1 MPNRNYRTVTT
12 IKDVAKHAEVSFTT
26 VSHVLN
32 GTRNVSDGVRQ
43 RVLKAVQELQ
53 YVPSG
58 IARSLKTNRTQTLG
72 IIIPNNSNP
81 FFAEVVRGIED
92 ACFEA
97 GFSAILCNT
106 DDRPDKQVAYARL
119 LGEKQ
124 VDGIIGLSSGAEDS
138 LVDVLRA
145 IGVPLVVLDRDAR
158 DGAIDQI
165 GIDHEQGARLAMD
178 HLLLL
183 GHRQIACIAGPQTT
197 VPARLR
203 LRAYQRALNEAGI
216 EIPTGFV
223 RVADYTSAGGHAAT
237 LALLSR
243 AERPTAIFASNDLM
257 AIGCIGAAGS
267 MGLRVPQDLSV
278 VGFDDIALA
287 AYTNP
292 PLTTVAQPKHEAGRL
307 AANLLLERV
316 QGHRSLP
323 RRERLLTTL
332 CVRQSACPP
341 AGGAA

>member
-1 MPNRNYRTVTT
+1 MTT

-32 GTRNVSDGVRQ
+32 GTRNVSDAVKQ

-58 IARSLKTNRTQTLG
+58 IARSLKTNRTHTIG

-106 DDRPDKQVAYARL
+106 DDLPAKQQAYARL

-124 VDGIIGLSSGAEDS
+124 VDGIVGLSSGAEDQ
-138 LVDVLRA
+138 LVEVLRG
-145 IGVPLVVLDRDAR
+145 IGVPLVVLDREAGGGD
-158 DGAIDQI
+158 IDQI
-165 GIDHEQGARLAMD
+165 GIDHEQGTSLAMN

-183 GHRQIACIAGPQTT
+183 GHRQIACIAGPLSTG
-197 VPARLR
+197 PARLR
-203 LRAYQRALNEAGI
+203 AQTYQRVLQGADIAT
-216 EIPTGFV
+216 PAGFV
-223 RVADYTSAGGHAAT
+223 READYTSAGGHAAT

-243 AERPTAIFASNDLM
+243 PQRPTAIFASNDLM
-257 AIGCIGAAGS
+257 AIGCIAAAS
-267 MGLRVPQDLSV
+267 SLGLRVPQDLSV

-287 AYTNP
+287 AYTSP

-316 QGHRSLP
+316 QGRRTQP
-323 RRERLLTTL
+323 RRERLATTL
-332 CVRQSACPP
+332 CVRQSTCPP